1 MDDQVPAPPPRT
13 KAESGAVARSEDLNP
28 LLPDGTKKRILTGD
42 RTTGKLHLGH
52 YVGSLRNRVRL
63 QGVYDTFILMADVQA
78 LTTHYDRPEVLKQS
92 VWDVALDYM
101 AVGLEPYTG
110 GADDG
115 SKAKIVI
122 QSMVPAI
129 AELTVYYGLLVPMS
143 LLLDNPTTKAEA
155 EQFGMKQGEA
165 SAAVSTAIE
174 RFPESVLDLAAD
186 VRAYLAKRY
195 PEIRRAEHGD
205 VIQAAAAL
213 MQERDAEIADAML
226 RLAQPRA
233 VRPSAILQ
241 TDLDNV
247 RLPLQEGSYD
257 RAKTIFNSLYDYY
270 SLAQR
275 VFSLSSLKQPAPLL
289 EAISEFERL
298 GNEHALYAFPSSDP
312 QSFRAWIESLD
323 AEIGLSCALLNSG
336 IANKLRDILVGRIR
350 EEGRRSLR
358 YGFLG
363 YPVSQAADITFVG
376 AHLVPVGEDQV
387 PHIELTREIVR
398 RFNSQY
404 GGGHGGPPYQQGRPP
419 HQQGQVPH
427 EEILVL
433 PQALIGGGTVKGLDG
448 GAKMSKSLD
457 NAIYLSDDYAEI
469 WRRVSRAVTDPQRVR
484 RHDPGR
490 PEICNIFAYHELFNA
505 ETEPAIAAA
514 NLSVPSVDETAQLC
528 RTAGIGCVDCKKNLA
543 AKLDAFLS
551 PMRER
556 REAWAKRPDDLRDV
570 LLAGTQR
577 GIEEGEKTL
586 GRVQQAMHL
595 NYFT

>member
-1 MDDQVPAPPPRT
+1 MDDQGPAPPPRT

-52 YVGSLRNRVRL
+52 YVGSLKNRVRL

-110 GADDG
+110 GRDDG
-115 SKAKIVI
+115 SQAKIVI

-143 LLLDNPTTKAEA
+143 LLLDNPTTKSEA
-155 EQFGMKQGEA
+155 EQLGAPLEEGIVHAEGQN
-165 SAAVSTAIE
+165 VHD
-174 RFPESVLDLAAD
+174 LDDLG
-186 VRAYLAKRY
+186 V
-195 PEIRRAEHGD
+195 
-205 VIQAAAAL
+205 
-213 MQERDAEIADAML
+213 
-226 RLAQPRA
+226 
-233 VRPSAILQ
+233 PSAE
-241 TDLDNV
+241 V
-247 RLPLQEGSYD
+247 RWHEEQSRQY
-257 RAKTIFNSLYDYY
+257 AIFIGE
-270 SLAQR
+270 
-275 VFSLSSLKQPAPLL
+275 K
-289 EAISEFERL
+289 
-298 GNEHALYAFPSSDP
+298 FP
-312 QSFRAWIESLD
+312 
-323 AEIGLSCALLNSG
+323 EIGLPLLSTVRNAIVTLLKSTDVATQQEIQLHRGKNEYQPFYKSEHLARSVRDLLISG
-336 IANKLRDILVGRIR
+336 KRRTGLRQVNF
-350 EEGRRSLR
+350 
-358 YGFLG
+358 GFLG

-404 GGGHGGPPYQQGRPP
+404 GGGS
-419 HQQGQVPH
+419 
-427 EEILVL
+427 EILTL

-457 NAIYLSDDYAEI
+457 NAIYLSDDYPEI

-490 PEICNIFAYHELFNA
+490 PEICNIFAYHELFNSD
-505 ETEPAIAAA
+505 TEPAITAA
-514 NLSVPSVDETAQLC
+514 NLSVPSVDDTADLC
-528 RTAGIGCVDCKKNLA
+528 RTAGIGCVKCKENLA

-556 REAWAKRPDDLRDV
+556 RAEWAKRPDDLRDV
-570 LLAGTQR
+570 LQAGTKR

-586 GRVQQAMHL
+586 ERVQQAMHL
-595 NYFT
+595 DYFT

>member
-1 MDDQVPAPPPRT
+1 MDDQGPAPPPRT

-52 YVGSLRNRVRL
+52 YVGSLKNRVRL

-129 AELTVYYGLLVPMS
+129 AELTVYYGLLVPIS
-143 LLLDNPTTKAEA
+143 FLQRNPTVKSEA
-155 EQFGMKQGEA
+155 EQLGILLDPDEVVRTLSQQDAPEA
-165 SAAVSTAIE
+165 YYALRARLQQTYAEVGIVPIDVIVKAT
-174 RFPESVLDLAAD
+174 ESVVSADDVSLQQELVSAMKAAHLPADWKDHDSGYRLLGLRDSVDQAGRSYREVFIDPALVQALTDLWED
-186 VRAYLAKRY
+186 L
-195 PEIRRAEHGD
+195 PTFRRALREQ
-205 VIQAAAAL
+205 V
-213 MQERDAEIADAML
+213 L
-226 RLAQPRA
+226 RLAR
-233 VRPSAILQ
+233 
-241 TDLDNV
+241 
-247 RLPLQEGSYD
+247 
-257 RAKTIFNSLYDYY
+257 
-270 SLAQR
+270 
-275 VFSLSSLKQPAPLL
+275 
-289 EAISEFERL
+289 EA
-298 GNEHALYAFPSSDP
+298 
-312 QSFRAWIESLD
+312 
-323 AEIGLSCALLNSG
+323 GLRQLN
-336 IANKLRDILVGRIR
+336 
-350 EEGRRSLR
+350 

-363 YPVSQAADITFVG
+363 YPISQAADITFVG

-404 GGGHGGPPYQQGRPP
+404 GGGS
-419 HQQGQVPH
+419 
-427 EEILVL
+427 EILTL

-457 NAIYLSDDYAEI
+457 NAIYLSDDYPEI

-490 PEICNIFAYHELFNA
+490 PEICNIFAYHELFNDS
-505 ETEPAIAAA
+505 TEPAIAAA
-514 NLSVPSVDETAQLC
+514 NLSVPSVDETAELC
-528 RTAGIGCVDCKKNLA
+528 RTAGIGCVECKKNLA

-570 LLAGTQR
+570 LQAGTKR

-586 GRVQQAMHL
+586 ERVQQAMHL
-595 NYFT
+595 DYFT